1 MTAYKVLGIAVAT
14 GKIGYALL
22 EGERLA
28 DWGLSREASRSPKRA
43 AAKVRGW
50 IELLKP
56 EAVVTERLIKK
67 SRKRGKT
74 IALLA
79 AIAKTARKASA
90 VHATVPRVR
99 LHKNKYEE
107 AAMLVKRY
115 PELRSRLPEKPPI
128 WLPEPPNMIIFEA
141 LTLALSVRLSYER

>member
-1 MTAYKVLGIAVAT
+1 MTAYRLLGIAAAT

-22 EGERLA
+22 EGEHVA
-28 DWGLSREASRSPKRA
+28 DWGLLRKASRSPNRA
-43 AAKVRGW
+43 AAKVRTW

-56 EAVVTERLIKK
+56 EAVISEQLTKK

-79 AIAKTARKASA
+79 AITKAARKASV

-107 AAMLVKRY
+107 AATLVKRY

-128 WLPEPPNMIIFEA
+128 WLPEPPNLIIFEA
-141 LTLALSVRLSYER
+141 LALALSVQLSDER